1 MGPSIQISG
10 FQRGYCTETINSL
23 GGVTVTMPNEI
34 LVSLTGPG
42 RVTPPKKYSLMLL
55 NILGGK
61 IHQKS
66 PKIRLFL
73 NFVWPLE
80 DA

>member
-1 MGPSIQISG
+1 M
-10 FQRGYCTETINSL
+10 
-23 GGVTVTMPNEI
+23 TMPNEI
-34 LVSLTGPG
+34 LVSSTGPG
-42 RVTPPKKYSLMLL
+42 TCDAPQKIFVNVTKL
-55 NILGGK
+55 NILGKK

-73 NFVWPLE
+73 NFVWPPE